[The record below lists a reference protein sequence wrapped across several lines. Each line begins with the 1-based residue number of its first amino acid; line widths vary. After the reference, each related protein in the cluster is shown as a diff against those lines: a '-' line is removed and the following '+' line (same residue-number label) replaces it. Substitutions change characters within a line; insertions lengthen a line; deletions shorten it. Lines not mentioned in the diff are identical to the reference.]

1 MAVEN
6 LKLVK
11 HTELHKSAQEIY
23 QVYVVPSSD
32 KSVMWDTTL
41 IRGMEQ
47 YLHGTHGLQAFFEAQ
62 KKVFNNLEERFY
74 RKFVLSEE
82 YFMFVCQSE
91 AEMDDLRAQKR
102 DDNDLEFNWTDDMD
116 TTDEDVNK
124 YNYYSAT
131 RATVS
136 TKPRFLTLF

>member
-23 QVYVVPSSD
+23 QVYVAPSSD
-32 KSVMWDTTL
+32 KSVMLDTTL

-47 YLHGTHGLQAFFEAQ
+47 YLNGTYGLQAFFEAQ
-62 KKVFNNLEERFY
+62 KKVFNSLEERFY

-82 YFMFVCQSE
+82 YSMFICQTE

-102 DDNDLEFNWTDDMD
+102 HEDELEFNWNDDVD
-116 TTDEDVNK
+116 TTDDDVINVIK
-124 YNYYSAT
+124 LRLY
-131 RATVS
+131 V
-136 TKPRFLTLF
+136 

>member
-32 KSVMWDTTL
+32 KSVMLDTTL

-47 YLHGTHGLQAFFEAQ
+47 YLQGTHGLQAFFEAQ
-62 KKVFNNLEERFY
+62 KRAYKNLEEKFY

-82 YFMFVCQSE
+82 YLMFVCQSE
-91 AEMDDLRAQKR
+91 AEMDDLRAQSYL
-102 DDNDLEFNWTDDMD
+102 DLNLTDNVD
-116 TTDEDVNK
+116 TTDDDDDDDDEEVMYIYIN
-124 YNYYSAT
+124 N
-131 RATVS
+131 
-136 TKPRFLTLF
+136 LLFSDA